1 MNPIR
6 KCRNSSRV
14 LNQFVVRNMPF
25 TYLMANNLLW
35 GGNAGIVRG
44 VFGEVIIQG
53 KRFSNRWLGP
63 SPGGSAS
70 ATNNLMDFMNSSLS
84 IY

>member
-1 MNPIR
+1 
-6 KCRNSSRV
+6 
-14 LNQFVVRNMPF
+14 
-25 TYLMANNLLW
+25 MANNLLW

-63 SPGGSAS
+63 SPGGSAKRHQQFDGFHEFKFKYLLKIQK
-70 ATNNLMDFMNSSLS
+70 NEV
-84 IY
+84 I